1 MTMED
6 AAAIAETEHQLF
18 PDPWSEK
25 GVLETLEQEK
35 TICLTSEKAG
45 RIIGYLLAYTA
56 AGEAEIARIAV
67 VREQQ
72 RQGAARAMM
81 KKLEEVC
88 REKNIVRLL
97 LDVRESNE
105 PARAFYAASGFKEDG
120 IRQRYYEDPQE
131 DAVLMSR
138 SL

>member
-1 MTMED
+1 MKK
-6 AAAIAETEHQLF
+6 AF
-18 PDPWSEK
+18 WK
-25 GVLETLEQEK
+25 RWNRKK
-35 TICLTSEKAG
+35 TICLTAEKAG
-45 RIIGYLLAYTA
+45 KIIGYLLAYTA